1 MKLFRRGL
9 RDVGAHGFKLP
20 VVHVV
25 LCQPLYLGT
34 GPPYHKT
41 QKKFPGPGKFFS
53 GNLSVVVLGTWGPM
67 GLNFLLLTLF
77 HFSRFI
83 WAQGLPNP
91 KTRRKVF
98 FAGPPLGLE
107 SSTQSIVGWPP
118 ATP

>member
-41 QKKFPGPGKFFS
+41 QKNFPAQESFFLETCPWWSWGRGGPW
-53 GNLSVVVLGTWGPM
+53 V
-67 GLNFLLLTLF
+67 
-77 HFSRFI
+77 
-83 WAQGLPNP
+83 
-91 KTRRKVF
+91 
-98 FAGPPLGLE
+98 
-107 SSTQSIVGWPP
+107 
-118 ATP
+118 